1 MASRGHARHRTW
13 VLKRSIV
20 ALACLLTAP
29 IACDSDDDEAA
40 VCPGAP
46 ELVKVHAPDTAAAGD
61 TIAVSFD
68 VTNFE
73 FSMEGEHD
81 HGDHDHG
88 DHDSGGDESGGD
100 ESGSGGFEFRAAEA
114 MSTETGC
121 YVGHVHVYVDD
132 LMTDPIAQVTVP
144 SADIVLPSDLAPGEY
159 NFIYRLHDATHK
171 IITPEVIVERTL
183 TIQ

>member
-1 MASRGHARHRTW
+1 
-13 VLKRSIV
+13 VLKRSLV
-20 ALACLLTAP
+20 VLACLLTAP
-29 IACDSDDDEAA
+29 LACDSDDDDAA

-46 ELVKVHAPDTAAAGD
+46 ELLTVQAPDTAAAGD
-61 TIAVSFD
+61 SITVSFE
-68 VTNFE
+68 VENFE

-81 HGDHDHG
+81 HGEHDHDEH
-88 DHDSGGDESGGD
+88 DHDSGGEESGD
-100 ESGSGGFEFRAAEA
+100 HGSGGFEFRAGEA

-144 SADIVLPSDLAPGEY
+144 SADIVLPTDLTPGAHT
-159 NFIYRLHDATHK
+159 FIYRLHDATHK